1 MKPSTARSAIQL
13 FRQDAE
19 VGPDGAPLPSLSRSV
34 SSSSWP
40 WPRCGSSHCGRTAP
54 ARAARVHSSAP
65 AVTTVTKTPA
75 ASGGSTGQAGAASKV
90 YHGSAPGVQGLS
102 SAIAKAH
109 GAVATSEQN
118 AAQLEAHSAQ
128 ASSATNAPA
137 AAAPA
142 TSGAAATS
150 VTVVKSTTTSAR
162 HGAPTTSTTV
172 AAVAGKTQPI
182 KAHSGAGR
190 VPARQALVERALKE
204 GKLAVILIWNPKGA
218 DDVAVRNELL
228 MLEAVHHLVKSVPH
242 SAQLRKALAA
252 SGLELQ
258 KKFAAFI
265 ALQSQ
270 VSSFGSV
277 TRGVQ
282 VYGTPTLLVRQQER
296 PDDGHHRPDD
306 RLRDRTGDRRSSPRL
321 ALHSLGEPERRAA
334 GQPSR
339 TPPWARSHPAGRIH
353 RRRRRSRLR
362 RSDPHLA
369 RDRHAQSRRA
379 HQRRRLRRERLRR
392 AIAAGSAVVSLRARA
407 RAARRRAHRRRARSP
422 PSSAASAPASA
433 TPPSSPPTRCTAR
446 SAPPRAAARRWRR
459 AADARSSR

>member
-1 MKPSTARSAIQL
+1 MPKLVRMAH
-13 FRQDAE
+13 
-19 VGPDGAPLPSLSRSV
+19 LSRPYQIGLLVIVALAAVWVVALRPHSAG
-34 SSSSWP
+34 SSSS
-40 WPRCGSSHCGRTAP
+40 SA
-54 ARAARVHSSAP
+54 SSAP

-204 GKLAVILIWNPKGA
+204 GKPAVILIWNPKGA

-228 MLEAVHHLVKSVPH
+228 ILEAVHHLVKSVPH

-258 KKFAAFI
+258 KKFDAFI

-282 VYGTPTLLVRQQER
+282 VFGTPTLLFVSKSGQTTVI
-296 PDDGHHRPDD
+296 
-306 RLRDRTGDRRSSPRL
+306 TGLTTAFAIEQAIDE
-321 ALHSLGEPERRAA
+321 A
-334 GQPSR
+334 
-339 TPPWARSHPAGRIH
+339 
-353 RRRRRSRLR
+353 
-362 RSDPHLA
+362 
-369 RDRHAQSRRA
+369 RHA
-379 HQRRRLRRERLRR
+379 
-392 AIAAGSAVVSLRARA
+392 
-407 RAARRRAHRRRARSP
+407 
-422 PSSAASAPASA
+422 
-433 TPPSSPPTRCTAR
+433 
-446 SAPPRAAARRWRR
+446 
-459 AADARSSR
+459 